1 MTPERA
7 ILLLRISYRKPD
19 GEAGET
25 EGTPH
30 LTAVPA
36 KRPLALSKGIGRQ
49 EEDGRALAARL
60 GWTIT
65 KVIVED
71 DTSAFKRRKVQLP
84 DGSTGLRTVRPGFRE
99 AIDLLTSGTN
109 DGLIADDLDRVA
121 RDPRDLED
129 LIDVVESRTPNI
141 PVTSV
146 TGSLRLDSDA
156 GIAMARV
163 MVTIANKSSRD
174 TARRVARKHLELAAE
189 GKPGGGGFRPYG
201 FTAKDRTLI
210 QAEADVVKE
219 IAARILGDWDGW
231 TTEQHAKIDPN
242 VGETLTSIAKDLN
255 RRSIP
260 TATGVPWSDRSVRSV
275 VSKASVAGL
284 REHRG
289 EVVGKAVWPAI
300 LEPARWEQVVA
311 RLAGRNRVV
320 DLTLQRWLTGALR
333 CPFCR
338 FMLVGAQGN
347 RGPQSVRYWC
357 ATPEGGCGKIAIKA
371 SLAEGEVERQI
382 LELLAQPDVLASLRT
397 LADTEVT
404 DTARAGLA
412 EDEDQLRQ
420 MAGMWARREITFIE
434 YTEARRIVEARVK
447 ESRALLVSRAP
458 RVLRTLLAG
467 NVAEGWKGLTPA
479 DKREVVLALVPG
491 YDVMPHDPSMGNRF
505 DPGRLVP
512 FPEKPTEGG
521 A

>member
-7 ILLLRISYRKPD
+7 ILLLRISYRKAD
-19 GEAGET
+19 DEAEET
-25 EGTPH
+25 EGTPT
-30 LTAVPA
+30 LTVVPA
-36 KRPLALSKGIGRQ
+36 KRREAISKGIGRQ

-65 KVIVED
+65 KVIIED

-84 DGSTGLRTVRPGFRE
+84 DGTTGLRTVRPGFRE
-99 AIDLLTSGTN
+99 AIDLLTSGAN

-129 LIDVVESRTPNI
+129 LIDVVEGRTPNI

-156 GIAMARV
+156 GIAMARI
-163 MVTIANKSSRD
+163 MCTIANKSSRD

-201 FTAKDRTLI
+201 FTANSRTPI
-210 QAEADVVKE
+210 KAEADVVQE
-219 IAARILGDWDGW
+219 IAARVLGDWDGW
-231 TTEQHAKIDPN
+231 TAERRSKIDPK
-242 VGETLTSIAKDLN
+242 VGEALTSIANDLN

-284 REHRG
+284 RAHRG

-311 RLAGRNRVV
+311 RLTGRNRVV
-320 DLTLQRWLTGALR
+320 DLTLQRWLTGVFR
-333 CPFCR
+333 CSLCR
-338 FMLVGAQGN
+338 FMLIGGQGSKG
-347 RGPQSVRYWC
+347 RDTARYWC
-357 ATPEGGCGKIAIKA
+357 ATPEGGCGKIAVKA
-371 SLAEGEVERQI
+371 SLAEGEIERQI
-382 LELLAQPDVLASLRT
+382 LELLAQPNVLAGLRT

-404 DTARAGLA
+404 DTARTGLA

-467 NVAEGWKGLTPA
+467 NVAEGWKGLSPA

-491 YDVMPHDPSMGNRF
+491 YDVMPHDTSMGNRF

-512 FPEKPTEGG
+512 FPEESAEGG